1 MYVLSPLVIQCS
13 AGINCKSKRWYHL
26 ECVGLEQCG
35 EEEWWCFKN
44 VKLPSSYVAI
54 EIPGAKWIGCEICG
68 RRYKCDV
75 KARIIKY

>member
-54 EIPGAKWIGCEICG
+54 EIPGQSGLAV
-68 RRYKCDV
+68 RYVVGDKSDV